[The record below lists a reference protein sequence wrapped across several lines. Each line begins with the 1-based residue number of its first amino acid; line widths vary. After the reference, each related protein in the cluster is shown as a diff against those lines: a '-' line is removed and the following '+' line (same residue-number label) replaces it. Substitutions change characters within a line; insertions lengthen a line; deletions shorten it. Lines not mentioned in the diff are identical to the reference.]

1 MSSIILYN
9 MKKKLYFTVFT
20 LIFSTFLLFAETES
34 SNSSSSSSFT
44 STDNIKKA
52 QVATATNEY
61 IVTAGDIYTLA
72 YAGNSFSISVDS
84 TYKVRIANL
93 GIINAKGLTLQE
105 FKNRV
110 ETLILSNYPTMG
122 VQFFLANPA
131 QFHVFVK
138 GEVSSAQTV
147 ETWALER
154 ASSLLKR
161 YYTNYSS
168 TRLFTIVS
176 DNGKAKSYDL
186 FKASRE
192 GDFSQDPYL
201 RPGDTI
207 IVPKIDRKVEIN
219 GEVFRPGT
227 YEILSGEEL
236 SELIFNYADGF
247 TPFAKKDNIEVSHF
261 IKKTGLYQTSYYNET
276 DLLTTI
282 PLDSYD
288 KVYISSVKDTKQVI
302 YVEGAVNS
310 KYDPITKEIILNE
323 NETLSAG
330 EVISSPTSMNK
341 LQFEYSQGK
350 SIVTFILEN
359 ASMFVNSSN
368 LRDAYIIR
376 KNEDSDEIIP
386 IDIDK
391 ILYPSKKDNSISDFE
406 IKVND
411 RIIIPY
417 TQYYVTVT
425 GGVNSVGKYA
435 YQPGKTYEYYINL
448 ANGFNLDENL
458 FNSVKIT
465 DKNGK
470 KLSKKSEIPPDAVI
484 YASRNS
490 PNNGWLIPLITSI
503 VNFISVCMGLYVSF
517 VALSK

>member
-1 MSSIILYN
+1 
-9 MKKKLYFTVFT
+9 MKRKLYIFFFIV
-20 LIFSTFLLFAETES
+20 IFSTLLYAETETSISTS
-34 SNSSSSSSFT
+34 STSFT

-52 QVATATNEY
+52 QVAAATNEY
-61 IVTAGDIYTLA
+61 IVTAGDIYSLV
-72 YAGNSFSISVDS
+72 YSGGSFSISVDS
-84 TYKVRIANL
+84 TYRVRVAHL
-93 GIINAKGLTLQE
+93 GIINAKGLNLQE
-105 FKNRV
+105 FKNKV
-110 ETLILSNYPTMG
+110 ETLILSNYPTSG

-168 TRLFTIVS
+168 TRLFSIVS
-176 DNGKAKSYDL
+176 ENGKKKSYDL
-186 FKASRE
+186 FKATRE

-207 IVPKIDRKVEIN
+207 IVPKIDRKVEIS

-227 YEILSGEEL
+227 YELLPGEEL

-247 TPFAKKDNIEVSHF
+247 TPFAQKNNIEVSHF
-261 IKKTGLYQTSYYNET
+261 NPTTGLYETSYHKET
-276 DLLTTI
+276 DLLTAI
-282 PLDSYD
+282 PLNSYD
-288 KVYISSVKDTKQVI
+288 KVYISSVKDIKPVI

-310 KYDPITKEIILNE
+310 KYDTIKKEIILAE
-323 NETLSAG
+323 DEVLSMG
-330 EVISSPTSMNK
+330 EVVSSPTSMNK
-341 LQFEYSQGK
+341 LQFEYSEGK
-350 SIVTFILEN
+350 SLVTFILEN
-359 ASMFVNSSN
+359 SAMFINSSDLEN
-368 LRDAYIIR
+368 AYIIR
-376 KNEDSDEIIP
+376 RGENSDEFIP
-386 IDIDK
+386 VDIGK
-391 ILYPSKKDNSISDFE
+391 ILYPSKKDKSFSDFA
-406 IKVND
+406 IKADD
-411 RIIIPY
+411 RITIPY

-458 FNSVKIT
+458 FNSIKIT

-470 KLSKKSEIPPDAVI
+470 KLSKKSEIPPEAVI

-490 PNNGWLIPLITSI
+490 PKNGWLIPLITSI
-503 VNFISVCMGLYVSF
+503 ITFITTCLTFYGTIIS
-517 VALSK
+517 LSK

>member
-1 MSSIILYN
+1 
-9 MKKKLYFTVFT
+9 MKRKLYIFFFIV
-20 LIFSTFLLFAETES
+20 IFSTLLYAETETSISTS
-34 SNSSSSSSFT
+34 STSFT

-52 QVATATNEY
+52 QVAAATNEY
-61 IVTAGDIYTLA
+61 IVTAGDIYSLV
-72 YAGNSFSISVDS
+72 YSGGSFSISVDS
-84 TYKVRIANL
+84 TYRVRVAHL
-93 GIINAKGLTLQE
+93 GIINAKGLNLQE
-105 FKNRV
+105 FKNKV
-110 ETLILSNYPTMG
+110 ETLILSNYPTSG

-168 TRLFTIVS
+168 TRLFSIVS
-176 DNGKAKSYDL
+176 ENGKKKSYDL
-186 FKASRE
+186 FKATRE

-207 IVPKIDRKVEIN
+207 IVPKIDRKVEIS

-227 YEILSGEEL
+227 YELLPGEEL

-247 TPFAKKDNIEVSHF
+247 TPFAQKNNIEVSHF
-261 IKKTGLYQTSYYNET
+261 NPTTGLYETSYHKET
-276 DLLTTI
+276 DLLTAI
-282 PLDSYD
+282 PLNSYD
-288 KVYISSVKDTKQVI
+288 KVYISSVKDIKPVI

-310 KYDPITKEIILNE
+310 KYDSIKKEIILAE
-323 NETLSAG
+323 DEVLSMG
-330 EVISSPTSMNK
+330 EVVSSPTSMNK
-341 LQFEYSQGK
+341 LQFEYSEGK
-350 SIVTFILEN
+350 SLVTFILEN
-359 ASMFVNSSN
+359 SAMFINSSDLEN
-368 LRDAYIIR
+368 AYIIR
-376 KNEDSDEIIP
+376 RGENSDEFIP
-386 IDIDK
+386 VNIVK
-391 ILYPSKKDNSISDFE
+391 ILYPSKKDKSFSDFA
-406 IKVND
+406 IKADD

-458 FNSVKIT
+458 FKSIKIT

-470 KLSKKSEIPPDAVI
+470 KLSKKSEIPPEAVI

-490 PNNGWLIPLITSI
+490 PKNGWLIPLITSI
-503 VNFISVCMGLYVSF
+503 ITFITTCLTFYGTIIS
-517 VALSK
+517 LSK